1 VNVRTSTQVP
11 FLVREEL
18 ERLLGVEV
26 RVFTARVGGG
36 FGGKQEL
43 LVDDV
48 VALAALRTGRPV
60 RVELTREEQFA
71 ATTTRHAMR
80 VQVRAGARADGVLTA
95 LELSLLSDTG
105 AYGNHGPGVMFH
117 ALGESLGVYR
127 CPNKRRS
134 GRVAYTHTV
143 PAGAVPRV
151 RLSQTGAVMN
161 AGQCRAQVQGGV
173 VKALGAALFEEVA
186 IDADGE
192 VVTRNFRSYHRRAD
206 DGAPAAARPR
216 LGGAQGIDARLTVP

>member
-1 VNVRTSTQVP
+1 MNVRTSTQVP

-43 LVDDV
+43 LVEDV

-60 RVELTREEQFA
+60 RIELTREEQFA

-105 AYGNHGPGVMFH
+105 AHSNHGPGVMFH

-143 PAGAVPRV
+143 PAGAVRGYGSPR
-151 RLSQTGAVMN
+151 Q
-161 AGQCRAQVQGGV
+161 
-173 VKALGAALFEEVA
+173 
-186 IDADGE
+186 
-192 VVTRNFRSYHRRAD
+192 
-206 DGAPAAARPR
+206 AR
-216 LGGAQGIDARLTVP
+216 